1 MPEIARMA
9 ASLVAC
15 LARPNGAPHFLPYE
29 RFRAFACAF
38 HAQTDPKQAPTHR
51 RFRAIPAVGGTARR
65 NWRAAPL
72 RCVISRFHGTTSGD
86 ACEPSPA

>member
-15 LARPNGAPHFLPYE
+15 LARPNGAPHFLPCE

-38 HAQTDPKQAPTHR
+38 HLETDPR
-51 RFRAIPAVGGTARR
+51 GGYRG
-65 NWRAAPL
+65 PL
-72 RCVISRFHGTTSGD
+72 RGRSRGSRYLYAG
-86 ACEPSPA
+86 

>member
-15 LARPNGAPHFLPYE
+15 LARPNGAPHFLPCE

-38 HAQTDPKQAPTHR
+38 HLETDPRGGCRGPAPR
-51 RFRAIPAVGGTARR
+51 PKPREPLSIQGVRPGRSWPPKIRPARARPSRETA
-65 NWRAAPL
+65 A
-72 RCVISRFHGTTSGD
+72 
-86 ACEPSPA
+86 

>member
-29 RFRAFACAF
+29 RFRAFAWAF
-38 HAQTDPKQAPTHR
+38 HMQTDPMSPGRTSICINAHPTG
-51 RFRAIPAVGGTARR
+51 FFIGT
-65 NWRAAPL
+65 
-72 RCVISRFHGTTSGD
+72 S
-86 ACEPSPA
+86 